1 MRIPAWRDVISL
13 LYKVDFR
20 AAVVVKDDCRH
31 GRCGNENE
39 ADGGR
44 RARVSID
51 SYDTLESIFLDKLI
65 LLPRY

>member
-1 MRIPAWRDVISL
+1 MIAAMVIVAMRMR
-13 LYKVDFR
+13 
-20 AAVVVKDDCRH
+20 VVS
-31 GRCGNENE
+31 
-39 ADGGR
+39 GGR